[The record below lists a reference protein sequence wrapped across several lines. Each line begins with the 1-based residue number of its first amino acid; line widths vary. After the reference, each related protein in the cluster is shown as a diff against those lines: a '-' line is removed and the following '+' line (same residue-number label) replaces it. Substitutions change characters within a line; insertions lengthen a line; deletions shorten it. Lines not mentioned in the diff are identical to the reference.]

1 MFNLSVLT
9 LLRVALAFNFPRMK
23 IRDDA
28 LKREQLEYILMLSV
42 LRINCTISEII
53 ALFEFE
59 T

>member
-9 LLRVALAFNFPRMK
+9 LLLRVALAFNFPRMK

-42 LRINCTISEII
+42 LRINCIISEII
-53 ALFEFE
+53 ALFE

>member
-9 LLRVALAFNFPRMK
+9 LLCVALAFNFPRMK

-53 ALFEFE
+53 ALFE

>member
-9 LLRVALAFNFPRMK
+9 LLLRVALAFNFPRMK

-28 LKREQLEYILMLSV
+28 LKREQLEHILMLSV
-42 LRINCTISEII
+42 LRINCIISEII
-53 ALFEFE
+53 ALFE

>member
-9 LLRVALAFNFPRMK
+9 LLRVALAFNFPGMK

-28 LKREQLEYILMLSV
+28 LKREQLEHILMLSV

-53 ALFEFE
+53 ALFE

>member
-9 LLRVALAFNFPRMK
+9 LLCVALAFNFPGMK

-28 LKREQLEYILMLSV
+28 LKREQLEYIFMLSV
-42 LRINCTISEII
+42 LRINCTLSEII
-53 ALFEFE
+53 ALFE

>member
-9 LLRVALAFNFPRMK
+9 LLCVALAFNFPGMK

-28 LKREQLEYILMLSV
+28 LKREQLEHILMLSV

-53 ALFEFE
+53 ALFE

>member
-9 LLRVALAFNFPRMK
+9 LLCVALAFNFPGMK

-28 LKREQLEYILMLSV
+28 LKREQLEHILMLSDV
-42 LRINCTISEII
+42 LRRNCTISEII
-53 ALFEFE
+53 ALFE